1 MTKSLGKAFAVLL
14 PLGAAAALIPPQ
26 DVLRPAWVAA
36 PLLILLVRSLAGAF
50 RRAAG
55 THPRAFPGE
64 EQAFAAPFA
73 IRILCLVS
81 APGARELCWAAA
93 LWAAF
98 GAAAY
103 TAEASLGPRG
113 RGKPAFFA
121 AALGI
126 LSGIAALA
134 GATAGV
140 AGAVLAAALL
150 TYVSR
155 RRIPL

>member
-1 MTKSLGKAFAVLL
+1 MTKAPGTALAVLL

-81 APGARELCWAAA
+81 APGARELCGAAA

-103 TAEASLGPRG
+103 AAEAALGPRG
-113 RGKPAFFA
+113 RRSPAVFA

-126 LSGIAALA
+126 LSGTAALIGIPA
-134 GATAGV
+134 GL

-150 TYVSR
+150 SYAAR